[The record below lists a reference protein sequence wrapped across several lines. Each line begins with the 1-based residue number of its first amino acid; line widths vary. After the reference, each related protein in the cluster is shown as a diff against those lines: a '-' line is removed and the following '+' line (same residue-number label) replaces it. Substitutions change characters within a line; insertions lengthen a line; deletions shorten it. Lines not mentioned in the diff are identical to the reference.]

1 MADNI
6 LISMIRGVLSHLQA
20 FEKAMNAMGPPA
32 APAPDLP
39 DKLPPMDPKSK
50 GTADKD
56 TDVPSLC
63 DLGYQETARSPFK
76 VHWRSV

>member
-1 MADNI
+1 M
-6 LISMIRGVLSHLQA
+6 SWMIGGVPSPSQA

-32 APAPDLP
+32 APAPDMP

-56 TDVPSLC
+56 TDVPSLS

-76 VHWRSV
+76 VHCLSV